1 MKISK
6 SVDQWQRHSHSKPL
20 LAYKYITTETV
31 QFRSS
36 ISLGFIERI
45 RRKKERKERICN
57 HFFRVVCENL
67 WTQKPKN
74 DRMLVLMVL
83 PTRVIHMQQK
93 TPTEGKKPQFIV
105 ISILRQIRLTKSAIP
120 MIFLGCILIFR
131 LFCLSLSLAPWSLLA
146 SCILNNSILHEI
158 GWPFSQQKKKPNRK
172 IRFSIKAF
180 NYWKHLLDGYSNE
193 MCFSSLRFSWNQ
205 SFRWAYFFLSRWF
218 LATKNPLSSTESH
231 FV

>member
-1 MKISK
+1 MNSK
-6 SVDQWQRHSHSKPL
+6 AEKWSNAGADGAANTCHSHAAKDPNW
-20 LAYKYITTETV
+20 
-31 QFRSS
+31 
-36 ISLGFIERI
+36 
-45 RRKKERKERICN
+45 RKE
-57 HFFRVVCENL
+57 
-67 WTQKPKN
+67 T
-74 DRMLVLMVL
+74 
-83 PTRVIHMQQK
+83 TIHCDFVFAM
-93 TPTEGKKPQFIV
+93 
-105 ISILRQIRLTKSAIP
+105 IRLTKSAIP

-231 FV
+231 SV